1 MLTDL
6 THAVVYRVL
15 VSQGA
20 FKSVWLGY
28 DVENGREIA
37 WNAVNI
43 LPLSHREKKRV
54 IMEVRI
60 LETVKNKRIIEF
72 YGSWFNKAKQEVV
85 FITEILR
92 SGTLKRFIRQV
103 RHVRLRVVRK
113 WCKQILEGL
122 AYLHEKDPPLIHR
135 DLKCEN
141 IFIKGDTGDIKI
153 GDFGLSTQVARDQKT
168 YSILG
173 TPEFMAPELYTEDY
187 DQRVDIYALGMCCL
201 EMVTQEVRLG
211 RDASANER
219 ASDPVVGE
227 CPFPLLLLPCV
238 LSL

>member
-1 MLTDL
+1 MI
-6 THAVVYRVL
+6 A
-15 VSQGA
+15 QGA

-103 RHVRLRVVRK
+103 KQVRLRVVRK

-173 TPEFMAPELYTEDY
+173 TPEFMSVIRYTV
-187 DQRVDIYALGMCCL
+187 VDI
-201 EMVTQEVRLG
+201 
-211 RDASANER
+211 
-219 ASDPVVGE
+219 
-227 CPFPLLLLPCV
+227 PLPLLPC
-238 LSL
+238 LPCLLFLFSLTHTCSSCLLYPRPLPTQGPRALHRGL